1 MNKHIDFYFDFISPY
16 SYLAHKKII
25 NLNQRN
31 IFNYK
36 AILLGGLHNLGEVI
50 APAFNKR
57 KMKNMKND
65 CILIS
70 KKNEIPFKWNEK
82 FPINS
87 LYLMRGFLVID
98 NNKKNKFID
107 LCFDAYWKD
116 NLDISIENNI
126 KKILRDCKINYDFFE
141 KSTEQVKNFNYS
153 SKKLDSLEDFL
164 DDIASNIENR
174 PYLDRIYHTTAKHYL
189 KTNKDS
195 IAISYFN
202 KSLQTKSQD
211 LYLNAL
217 NYHTI
222 ADYYYENSN
231 YTSAGVYYD
240 STLANYK
247 KRTKP
252 YRAVKKRLDNLK
264 DVILYESIVKVNDSI
279 LELIS
284 LPENEL
290 VSYFESYI
298 KTLKDKS
305 EKTKNKRTKSRRM
318 NINSAGDK
326 KNSKS
331 GSFYFYKWCFSKF
344 R

>member
-98 NNKKNKFID
+98 NHKKNKFID

-116 NLDISIENNI
+116 NLDISIEKNI
-126 KKILRDCKINYDFFE
+126 KKNLSDCEIDHDYFE
-141 KSTEQVKNFNYS
+141 RSIKEQVIKDKLKELTNEAF
-153 SKKLDSLEDFL
+153 KLDVFGAPTFLVNNKLFWGQDRLEYAID
-164 DDIASNIENR
+164 E
-174 PYLDRIYHTTAKHYL
+174 L
-189 KTNKDS
+189 KN
-195 IAISYFN
+195 
-202 KSLQTKSQD
+202 
-211 LYLNAL
+211 
-217 NYHTI
+217 
-222 ADYYYENSN
+222 
-231 YTSAGVYYD
+231 
-240 STLANYK
+240 
-247 KRTKP
+247 
-252 YRAVKKRLDNLK
+252 
-264 DVILYESIVKVNDSI
+264 
-279 LELIS
+279 
-284 LPENEL
+284 
-290 VSYFESYI
+290 
-298 KTLKDKS
+298 
-305 EKTKNKRTKSRRM
+305 
-318 NINSAGDK
+318 
-326 KNSKS
+326 
-331 GSFYFYKWCFSKF
+331 
-344 R
+344 